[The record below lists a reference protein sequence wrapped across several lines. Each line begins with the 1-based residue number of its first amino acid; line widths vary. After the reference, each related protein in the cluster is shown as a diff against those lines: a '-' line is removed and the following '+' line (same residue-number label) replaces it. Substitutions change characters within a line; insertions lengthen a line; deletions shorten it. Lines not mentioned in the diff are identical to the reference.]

1 MSVNLELQGM
11 TTLLN
16 KLQELGKKGNQAVN
30 QAIEVGAQPI
40 LQELQTTTVF
50 VDRTGDLRRA
60 QKVSKVKSRKNTK
73 FVWVGDVDRQCPYAW
88 PLELGTSKT
97 VARPYMREAWNK
109 KKQES
114 LRVIKEELQKGL
126 KI

>member
-73 FVWVGDVDRQCPYAW
+73 FVWVGDVDRKCPYAW